1 MLNLNEEEY
10 LREELKTQHERMED
24 MIRANTRLG
33 VILFVLIIYAVG
45 ATLTMFVRYS
55 QLQDLNKEYE
65 YYRTKYEEM
74 LYEDE

>member
-45 ATLTMFVRYS
+45 ATLTMLARYS
-55 QLQDLNKEYE
+55 QLQDLHKECE
-65 YYRTKYEEM
+65 YYRTLYEEM